1 MSLIQVQDLTFRYDN
16 NPQLIFDHASFAL
29 DTRWKLGLIGRN
41 GRGKTTLL
49 HLLDG
54 SLPSGGAIQA
64 NVSFTYFPFPVADP
78 QQPAGRLIKDTI
90 APFSRWEEEMQALL
104 EDGSPASLDQYAL
117 VLEQYCQQDGY
128 TIDEALCAEVGKLG
142 VDAAVLDRP
151 WQTLSGGEQ
160 VKCMLAGLF
169 LKKNHFLLIDEPTNH
184 LDADGR
190 RRMAQYLKSKS
201 GFILVSH
208 DRAFLDEIVDHVLSI
223 NRSTIQVQRGNYSSW
238 QQNKDQED
246 QAQLLQN
253 QKLRQDIARL
263 QEASRRAADW
273 SEQVEARKCG
283 TRNSGLRPD
292 RGYLG
297 HQSARLMARA
307 KAFEA
312 RQEKAI
318 QEKSQLLQDLEQ
330 SAPLKLHL
338 LPPPKKRLL
347 EVRDFTLLRD
357 GQPLFAP
364 VSFSVFA
371 GDRVQL
377 CGPNGCGKTSL
388 LHALLGEEL
397 PFTLSGSLTRC
408 PDLVCSTIPQ
418 QTHSLRGSFLDFA
431 AAQGID
437 PTLFLTILRKLD
449 LRREVFSS
457 DLSQLS
463 EGQKKKVLLS
473 ASLCRAAHLFIW
485 DEPLNFIDLLS
496 RRQMEQLVQEQQPTL
511 LFVEHDALFS
521 QMVATQT
528 VRLSPAGDAS
538 SPSRIG

>member
-1 MSLIQVQDLTFRYDN
+1 MSQIQVQDLTFRYDN
-16 NPQLIFDHASFAL
+16 NPQLIFDHASFTL

-54 SLPSGGAIQA
+54 SLPSGGAIRTS
-64 NVSFTYFPFPVADP
+64 VSFTYFPFPVPCP
-78 QQPAGRLIKDTI
+78 QRPALEAVRDAI
-90 APFSRWEEEMQALL
+90 APFSRWEEQMQALL
-104 EDGSPASLDQYAL
+104 EDGSSSALEQYAL
-117 VLEQYCQQDGY
+117 VQETYCQQDGY
-128 TIDEALCAEVGKLG
+128 TISEAITAEAGKLG
-142 VDAAVLDRP
+142 VEPETLTRP

-169 LKKNHFLLIDEPTNH
+169 LKKNNFLLIDEPTNH
-184 LDADGR
+184 LDAEGR
-190 RRMAQYLKSKS
+190 ARMARYLKSKS
-201 GFILVSH
+201 SFILVSH

-246 QAQLLQN
+246 AAQLQQN

-263 QEASRRAADW
+263 QEASRRAAGW

-318 QEKSQLLQDLEQ
+318 QEKSQLLHDLEQ
-330 SAPLKLHL
+330 AAPLKLHL
-338 LPPPKKRLL
+338 LPPPKPRLL

-364 VSFSVFA
+364 VSFSVCA
-371 GDRVQL
+371 GERVQL

-388 LHALLGEEL
+388 LHALLGEPV
-397 PFTLSGSLTRC
+397 PFAASGTLTRC
-408 PDLVCSTIPQ
+408 SGLVCSTIPQ
-418 QTHSLRGSFLDFA
+418 QTHQLRGGFLDFA
-431 AAQGID
+431 AAQQID

-449 LRREVFSS
+449 LRREVFAG

-473 ASLCRAAHLFIW
+473 ASLCRAAHLFVW

-496 RRQMEQLVQEQQPTL
+496 RQQIEQLVQTQQPTL
-511 LFVEHDALFS
+511 LFVEHDVRFA
-521 QMVATQT
+521 QAVATHT
-528 VRLSPAGDAS
+528 VTLSPFPGTVAPGRA
-538 SPSRIG
+538 